1 MTRSGR
7 ARFTTTGTL
16 VAIVGLLLALSA
28 PAVAQGPP
36 LSGSGSAIVTD
47 FVIPAPDEPGGRVDL
62 GTSGNWQQT
71 RTLKGHTIDGPLDG
85 TFEQIVTG
93 IVRDRTN
100 QVTFHGTMIFNG
112 TVEGCEG
119 VHTLMLA
126 ITGRGQANPP
136 VTEARAQ
143 VVGPSGVKGGGTIS
157 QLVQMLTYEI
167 QYVCP

>member
-1 MTRSGR
+1 MTCEGR
-7 ARFTTTGTL
+7 ARLTTTGTL
-16 VAIVGLLLALSA
+16 LAIAGLLLALSA
-28 PAVAQGPP
+28 PAVAQSSP
-36 LSGSGSAIVTD
+36 LSGSGNA
-47 FVIPAPDEPGGRVDL
+47 VITEFMIPEPGEPGGRVDL
-62 GTSGNWQQT
+62 GSSGNWQQT
-71 RTLKGHTIDGPLDG
+71 RTLKGQTLDGPLNG
-85 TFEQIVTG
+85 TFEQVVTG

-119 VHTLMLA
+119 EHTLMLA

-143 VVGPSGVKGGGTIS
+143 VVSQSGVKGGGTIS
-157 QLVQMLTYEI
+157 QFVQTLAYEI

>member
-1 MTRSGR
+1 M
-7 ARFTTTGTL
+7 
-16 VAIVGLLLALSA
+16 IGLLLALSA
-28 PAVAQGPP
+28 PAEAQGPP
-36 LSGSGSAIVTD
+36 LSGSGHALVTH
-47 FVIPAPDEPGGRVDL
+47 FGIPAPDEPGGRVDL

-71 RTLKGHTIDGPLDG
+71 RTLKGETVDGPLHG
-85 TFEQIVTG
+85 TFEQVVTG

-100 QVTFHGTMIFNG
+100 QVTFHGTMTFNG

-119 VHTLMLA
+119 EHTLMLA

-157 QLVQMLTYEI
+157 QLVQDLTYDI